1 MAQYSGNLVGVV
13 GVDGTIKTGVAAN
26 YRRVGAPMSNF
37 GTRQIMFLA
46 IRDIDI
52 RPSTVPV
59 TRDNYELGDLDLN
72 NYGLTD
78 SNDSPNTVIPDS
90 YLWNPDSPLWKA
102 INGVQLAAEL
112 AFIGQPGRYNDS
124 DWDYA
129 VIVGVYADTAASAD
143 AGEQH
148 AYAANGMARTIN
160 QAVADATGQADIKV
174 YPVFP
179 EGLEM
184 MATNGN
190 NPSVDNFRSGH
201 YGAEY

>member
-1 MAQYSGNLVGVV
+1 MALYSGNLLS
-13 GVDGTIKTGVAAN
+13 TGIVAAN

-72 NYGLTD
+72 NYGL
-78 SNDSPNTVIPDS
+78 NDSGDNTVIPDS